1 MLGLRESV
9 KRHFVEIRTRVENT
23 LEFSERIK
31 RGDLS
36 SMK

>member
-9 KRHFVEIRTRVENT
+9 NRHFVEIRTRVENK
-23 LEFSERIK
+23 LEFSERMK